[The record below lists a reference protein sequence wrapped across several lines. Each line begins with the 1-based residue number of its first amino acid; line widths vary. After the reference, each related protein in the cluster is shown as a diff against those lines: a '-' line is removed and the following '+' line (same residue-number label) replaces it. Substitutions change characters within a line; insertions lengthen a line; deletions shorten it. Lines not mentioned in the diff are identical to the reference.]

1 MSEARGG
8 EGDSKVD
15 FFATMD
21 ALRTGK
27 TQLDDLRDEVV
38 DRFTTMMNSD
48 RASLQSRFDRTAER
62 ERRSPQAGMRAP
74 VFDLELLDA
83 VGNRTAETRALADH
97 LDKPVALIFG
107 SYT

>member
-1 MSEARGG
+1 MSEAREG

-27 TQLDDLRDEVV
+27 TRLDELPDEVA
-38 DRFTTMMNSD
+38 DRFTTMMNTD
-48 RASLQSRFDRTAER
+48 RASLQSRFDRTAQR
-62 ERRSPQAGMRAP
+62 ERRSPKAGMRAP

-83 VGNRTAETRALADH
+83 VGKRTAETRALADH
-97 LDKPVALIFG
+97 LDKPIALIFG

>member
-1 MSEARGG
+1 MSEAREG
-8 EGDSKVD
+8 EGDSKLD

-21 ALRTGK
+21 ALRTGR
-27 TQLDDLRDEVV
+27 TRLDDLPDEVV
-38 DRFTTMMNSD
+38 DRFTTMMSTD

-62 ERRSPQAGMRAP
+62 ERRSPKAGARAP
-74 VFDLELLDA
+74 GFALELLDA
-83 VGNRTAETRALADH
+83 SGKRTGETRALVDH